1 MAATA
6 VVLVWFRPTSEYELT
21 CCVPRSANY
30 SRNTKDLV
38 QAKSDWKWSEGSFR
52 RRDCSLF
59 SINMLSLAMC
69 VPRKRTPA
77 YIVYDLGL
85 HVYAPACAGTTFTQ
99 YYQRAVYLGDWNVAR
114 DNKQARALLVPP
126 GGSMNMIA

>member
-1 MAATA
+1 MNTSLRAACPA
-6 VVLVWFRPTSEYELT
+6 VQTTVGIQNTWFKQRVIGSEVRAPCGDESVLSSALLCYHLLCMFRAREDP
-21 CCVPRSANY
+21 PI
-30 SRNTKDLV
+30 
-38 QAKSDWKWSEGSFR
+38 
-52 RRDCSLF
+52 
-59 SINMLSLAMC
+59 IN
-69 VPRKRTPA
+69 
-77 YIVYDLGL
+77 DLGI